1 MVSFESAVV
10 GIMLCLLPLSRSLP
24 YTFQFPACATTQECQ
39 EDETL
44 TKTHGEY
51 FCSAECY
58 TDPDFFGDAK
68 DSGCLFGSI
77 DPSLCKSCLPKS
89 ETQKFVCQPC
99 CRCWEL
105 KNVNSD
111 EYDQNMGCVDL
122 CPGNIKKPTSWL
134 DCDIMYGGGGA
145 TGGWGDRLFRA
156 GSVAAG
162 VLVGGA
168 AAIEGGV

>member
-1 MVSFESAVV
+1 V
-10 GIMLCLLPLSRSLP
+10 
-24 YTFQFPACATTQECQ
+24 T
-39 EDETL
+39 
-44 TKTHGEY
+44 
-51 FCSAECY
+51 
-58 TDPDFFGDAK
+58 
-68 DSGCLFGSI
+68 
-77 DPSLCKSCLPKS
+77 
-89 ETQKFVCQPC
+89 
-99 CRCWEL
+99 
-105 KNVNSD
+105 SD